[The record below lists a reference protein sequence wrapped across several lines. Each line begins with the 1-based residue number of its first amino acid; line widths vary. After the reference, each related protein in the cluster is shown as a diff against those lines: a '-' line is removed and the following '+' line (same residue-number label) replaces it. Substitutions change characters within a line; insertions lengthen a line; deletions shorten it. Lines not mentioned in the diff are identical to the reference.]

1 METHSVTRS
10 SNNTSISPSMLRS
23 FPSQAQGIAMVTVFM
38 FESGLIVGGNMLAI
52 ILFAKEKKL
61 RRKSLFLVMN
71 MALAD
76 VMLGA
81 VSLPLYVYLF
91 IGPYHLLWTAKAN
104 TSMVYFYHFLDA
116 TFSQSSLIS
125 AGFISCERFYAIY
138 WPLKHQTM
146 SMRAYS
152 IVIFMV
158 WSLAILTGSI
168 VFFLSYHQ
176 KSFKTAALSWM
187 SFPLSFLFI
196 VCACNISIWRKVRKR
211 NIALLQQNRAASQ
224 NQRLTKTLLFVSA
237 ISVLSWLPLVVVN
250 YLTVVQEVG
259 GVVTD
264 LIVGIITIINLS
276 NSILNPFVFVLR
288 IPEFRQALSLCF
300 SRRQAE
306 VNRPRMEG
314 RENMAAV
321 FTPVQHEI
329 TTLQPDSSQ
338 VQQTFE
344 QETID
349 TKLWSNFMIKLLIFY
364 NNNNSI
370 AIITQLKNWFSQSLG
385 LIIPRSQSVSG
396 NGFQAAKIELAERDR
411 ENAVRGLGKNGK
423 H

>member
-10 SNNTSISPSMLRS
+10 SNNTSTSPSMLRS

-61 RRKSLFLVMN
+61 RKKSLFLVMN
-71 MALAD
+71 MATAD

-81 VSLPLYVYLF
+81 VALPLYVYL
-91 IGPYHLLWTAKAN
+91 IVGPYYQLWTAKAN
-104 TSMVYFYHFLDA
+104 TFMLYFYHFLDV

-321 FTPVQHEI
+321 LTPVQHEI

-370 AIITQLKNWFSQSLG
+370 AIITQLENWFSQSLG

-396 NGFQAAKIELAERDR
+396 NGFQAAKIELAERDW
-411 ENAVRGLGKNGK
+411 ENAVRGLDKNGK